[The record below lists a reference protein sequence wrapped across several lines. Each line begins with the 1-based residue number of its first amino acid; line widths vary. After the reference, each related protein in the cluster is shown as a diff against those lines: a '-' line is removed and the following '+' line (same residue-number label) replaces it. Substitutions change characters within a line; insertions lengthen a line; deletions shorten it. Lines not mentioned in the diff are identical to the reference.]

1 MTLNHPTLQIYI
13 CDYTEGRLSED
24 VRPLFEAFLAQH
36 PDVSTFV
43 DKAMNGRQMVCRLR
57 SQLRTPK
64 DV

>member
-24 VRPLFEAFLAQH
+24 VRPLFEAFLSQH
-36 PDVSTFV
+36 PELSTFV
-43 DKAMNGRQMVCRLR
+43 DKAIRGRQELCRLR
-57 SQLRTPK
+57 SQLRKST

>member
-24 VRPLFEAFLAQH
+24 VRPLFEAFLSQH

-43 DKAMNGRQMVCRLR
+43 DKAVKGRQALCRLR
-57 SQLRTPK
+57 SELRTSG